1 MSKNP
6 TSDSRQMLESVQS
19 FAQNPP
25 QRPDRVQFSR
35 ETRSGNDSDWLQ
47 HWYDKHEG
55 RVFYVSSSNDQ
66 KLDALKLERQEWK
79 ALKRR
84 KDNGTYH
91 LAGFKESLPGE
102 IKDKKTEGFS

>member
-1 MSKNP
+1 
-6 TSDSRQMLESVQS
+6 
-19 FAQNPP
+19 
-25 QRPDRVQFSR
+25 
-35 ETRSGNDSDWLQ
+35 
-47 HWYDKHEG
+47 
-55 RVFYVSSSNDQ
+55 
-66 KLDALKLERQEWK
+66 LDALKLERQEWK